1 MSIPEMG
8 TAGSEPHLNTPGRPS
23 ESATDIHSN
32 LEDLMNALAGRH
44 DVDDDD
50 QPAYA
55 RHTRAAEYSILIP
68 DFRQVE
74 ARSSTKPSLQ
84 PCQLVSDPVGT
95 FRHCSPR

>member
-23 ESATDIHSN
+23 ESATDIHSS

-55 RHTRAAEYSILIP
+55 HHTRAAEYSI
-68 DFRQVE
+68 
-74 ARSSTKPSLQ
+74 
-84 PCQLVSDPVGT
+84 
-95 FRHCSPR
+95 SPRTSGKLKHARRQSPRFNHVN